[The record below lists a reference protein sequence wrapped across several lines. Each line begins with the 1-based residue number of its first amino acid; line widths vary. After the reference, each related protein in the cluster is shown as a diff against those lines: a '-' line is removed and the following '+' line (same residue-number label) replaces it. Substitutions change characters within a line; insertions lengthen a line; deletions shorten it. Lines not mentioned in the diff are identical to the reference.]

1 MLAPDSADLSALD
14 LLVSVAELGSL
25 GQAAVRHGLSQ
36 PAVSMRMRALER
48 RWGLRLLERHPTG
61 TRLTP
66 AGEQVLAASRRVVAE
81 ADALASVVQTLKAA
95 AASHLRVAASLTVAE
110 HLVPAWARSVHRTRP
125 EVSLTLEVIN
135 SSRVLAAVAAGRVD
149 IGFIEGLQREL
160 PGLASVTVST
170 DRLAVVVHPK
180 HPWARRKAPLG
191 GPELA
196 ATDLVVRE
204 SGSGTREV
212 LDAVLAPW
220 GGVRSRLELGSSSAL
235 ISAARR
241 GDGPAVLSELA
252 VADDIDEGR
261 LIAVP
266 TAGIDLAR
274 PLRAVWTESGGLV
287 PLARALLDAAGVG
300 RRSG

>member
-48 RWGLRLLERHPTG
+48 RWGLRLLERQPTG

-110 HLVPAWARSVHRTRP
+110 HLVPAWVRNVHRTRP

-170 DRLAVVVHPK
+170 DRLAVVVHPR

-191 GPELA
+191 GSELA

-266 TAGIDLAR
+266 TVGIDLAR

-287 PLARALLDAAGVG
+287 PLARALLEAAGVG